1 MSGTSLGEDSKVDA
15 PQVKTQYAIRLKGNH
30 GPEMVEKMYFDR
42 LIDFVYVEFMKSL
55 QKGFVPKRC
64 ANCGRWFLQTP
75 GATFSYCNEPAPGM
89 DGKTCREVGAATN
102 FREKVRNNVIWQ
114 IYLRAYKKYFAR
126 IKKTGDKGMTQK
138 QFERWATMA
147 ERLRDEALVKYA
159 NAKAEEEKARIAEE
173 FKKAINCY

>member
-1 MSGTSLGEDSKVDA
+1 MYSHVL
-15 PQVKTQYAIRLKGNH
+15 QRLLL
-30 GPEMVEKMYFDR
+30 VRRTF
-42 LIDFVYVEFMKSL
+42 
-55 QKGFVPKRC
+55 QPK
-64 ANCGRWFLQTP
+64 L
-75 GATFSYCNEPAPGM
+75 
-89 DGKTCREVGAATN
+89 
-102 FREKVRNNVIWQ
+102 
-114 IYLRAYKKYFAR
+114 AR